1 MRQRGRSGQP
11 VKARRAKRPKARN
24 VPTAVPST
32 ADLQKQ
38 VGTLTRE
45 LKEANERQTA
55 TGDVLKIISRSS
67 VDLETVLDTLVET
80 VARLCRA
87 DQTVMFRRRDD

>member
-11 VKARRAKRPKARN
+11 VKARRAKRPKARK

-80 VARLCRA
+80 VARFCRV
-87 DQTVMFRRRDD
+87 DQVPPPRRHL